1 MHSMSSMLILVSAI
15 LFLIAAAIGLMISRM
30 RLAATS
36 IISQPVLT
44 NAEAAFHQKLSQAVA
59 RIGGLTIHP
68 QMAMSAFLQPRPGMD
83 RKSYMATFR
92 RFSQKRPDFVLVDRE
107 WHVRLIVELD
117 DATHDPR
124 RDALRDEMTKSAGIA
139 TVRFKNVITST
150 TQEIQTRI
158 SQALV

>member
-15 LFLIAAAIGLMISRM
+15 LFLSAAAIGLMISRM

-83 RKSYMATFR
+83 RKSYMANFR
-92 RFSQKRPDFVLVDRE
+92 RFSQKRPDFVLVDR
-107 WHVRLIVELD
+107 
-117 DATHDPR
+117 
-124 RDALRDEMTKSAGIA
+124 
-139 TVRFKNVITST
+139 
-150 TQEIQTRI
+150 
-158 SQALV
+158 